1 LPAKTAANYLAAA
14 VFFGLLLLSNIA
26 SAADANP
33 LRPADRSS
41 PRATLSL
48 FVSSVDDVYKGA
60 IDIIRDYAAS
70 DRLYMTADER
80 RRMFENRYR
89 ALPAVQSLD
98 TSHLFPAVQ
107 QIVSIERAIQL
118 KEILD
123 RIGVPSLD
131 TVPDRDEMA
140 RTGAKRW
147 RIPDTEIDLVL
158 MESRPHQGEY
168 LVSADTVD
176 RLPEFYERV
185 HDLPYLPG
193 PAQQLSD
200 IYRSVS
206 GNHAATIYEINA
218 NSPAGLDRIVP
229 TRWMVS
235 LPPWLKARV
244 VDVAI
249 WQWLGLAFGLLVSAL
264 IIFAAYRVALR
275 FKRRRGD
282 NVTGPGWYSLLT
294 PLAIVIVAQ
303 GLIPILCLILRIGS
317 NPRVVIAVGQTVAEF
332 AGTAWIAV
340 IGAGL
345 LGETI
350 ARSEHLARSS
360 LDSQLIR
367 LSARF
372 LGILVAVGL
381 LMQGATELGFP
392 AYSVLAGLGVG
403 GLAIALAAR
412 DSLANFLGSVLIMFE
427 KPFRVGHLIRVS
439 GSEGT
444 VEEVGFRSTRIR
456 TADNSLISLPNN
468 TVVNATVENLSL
480 RAMRRQRMIV
490 QLSCDA
496 SSEQMNE
503 FTQGIEQIL
512 TDHPLT
518 KKDNFHVRFNDFGE
532 NSLNFL
538 VVFFLE
544 VSTYADEL
552 REREQI
558 LYDIMALTQKIGV
571 EFASSTRPL
580 QVEIMPKSAA
590 GVVEA
595 SMVDAAANTEAP
607 PPRAA
612 NVPERERSAQTAD

>member
-1 LPAKTAANYLAAA
+1 
-14 VFFGLLLLSNIA
+14 
-26 SAADANP
+26 
-33 LRPADRSS
+33 
-41 PRATLSL
+41 
-48 FVSSVDDVYKGA
+48 
-60 IDIIRDYAAS
+60 
-70 DRLYMTADER
+70 
-80 RRMFENRYR
+80 
-89 ALPAVQSLD
+89 
-98 TSHLFPAVQ
+98 
-107 QIVSIERAIQL
+107 
-118 KEILD
+118 
-123 RIGVPSLD
+123 
-131 TVPDRDEMA
+131 
-140 RTGAKRW
+140 
-147 RIPDTEIDLVL
+147 
-158 MESRPHQGEY
+158 
-168 LVSADTVD
+168 
-176 RLPEFYERV
+176 
-185 HDLPYLPG
+185 
-193 PAQQLSD
+193 
-200 IYRSVS
+200 
-206 GNHAATIYEINA
+206 
-218 NSPAGLDRIVP
+218 
-229 TRWMVS
+229 
-235 LPPWLKARV
+235 
-244 VDVAI
+244 
-249 WQWLGLAFGLLVSAL
+249 
-264 IIFAAYRVALR
+264 
-275 FKRRRGD
+275 
-282 NVTGPGWYSLLT
+282 
-294 PLAIVIVAQ
+294 
-303 GLIPILCLILRIGS
+303 
-317 NPRVVIAVGQTVAEF
+317 
-332 AGTAWIAV
+332 V

-350 ARSEHLARSS
+350 ARSEHLSRSS

-480 RAMRRQRMIV
+480 RAMRRQRMIL
-490 QLSCDA
+490 QLGCDA
-496 SSEQMNE
+496 SSEQMNK
-503 FTQGIEQIL
+503 FAQGTEQIL

-552 REREQI
+552 RQREQI
-558 LYDIMALTQKIGV
+558 LYDIMALAQKTGV

-590 GVVEA
+590 DVVEA
-595 SMVDAAANTEAP
+595 SMVGAAANAEAP